1 MKAIVNRLIPFSAVD
16 GPGNRTK
23 LSLQGCNLNCKHC
36 HDPEIIHFCTLC
48 GKCVE
53 YCTTGALSWKNETIT
68 YDFEKCIQCDA
79 CIDICPNASSP
90 KTQEMTVDEL
100 KNEIAKNIPFIR
112 GITVSGGECTLQS
125 AFLKKLFPQI
135 KKLGLSI
142 LLDSNGTYDFELDNE
157 LLQMIDGVTVD
168 IKAFD
173 KEEHIRLTGFDNASI
188 LKNMEYLAKRGKLF
202 EVRTAIIPGRFD
214 YKKTVESVAKIL
226 QSYNEKKAI
235 RYKLVSYW
243 RNKQES
249 KLFPSPDN
257 QEMEDLKSCLE
268 SYGFTDIITKG
279 GEPLEK
285 QRNVDMD
292 TVVIQM
298 KDIVKKFGNFVANDG
313 INLTVHKGEVHAILG
328 ENGAGKST
336 LMNVLYGL
344 YHPTSGDILVGGEKV
359 DIDSPKKA
367 IELGIGMVHQHFML
381 VQPFTVTE
389 NIILGMEPRKGL
401 TVDLK
406 KAREEVKEI
415 SERYNLRVDVDA
427 KVEDIS
433 VGMQQ
438 RVEILKVLYRGA
450 DILILD
456 EPTAS
461 LTPQEIE
468 ELIEIIGNLTKDGK
482 SVILI
487 THKLKEIKASADYC
501 TIIRRGKYINT
512 VDVEEV
518 DENEL
523 ASMMVGRTVEFVVD
537 KKELEPGEDV
547 LVVKDLHGKDY
558 RGIEILKGLNINVRK
573 GEIVGIAGID
583 GNGQSELVE
592 MITGLK
598 KADAGEVTINGE
610 NIFNANPRTIFE
622 KGVSSIPEDRQKHG
636 LVLDFSVAENM
647 ILQNFGEET
656 FSKKGVLKRGAIS
669 EFTNKLI
676 EKFDIRPNDCE
687 NKLAGQLSG
696 GNQQKVI
703 IAREVTNNKD
713 LLIAV
718 NPTRG
723 LDVGAIEF
731 VHKYIVEQRNKNKA
745 VLLVSFELDEI
756 MSLSDRIDVIYDGKI
771 VGEVKGKEADE
782 NTLGLLM
789 AGGGVNH
796 E

>member
-1 MKAIVNRLIPFSAVD
+1 M
-16 GPGNRTK
+16 
-23 LSLQGCNLNCKHC
+23 
-36 HDPEIIHFCTLC
+36 
-48 GKCVE
+48 
-53 YCTTGALSWKNETIT
+53 
-68 YDFEKCIQCDA
+68 
-79 CIDICPNASSP
+79 
-90 KTQEMTVDEL
+90 
-100 KNEIAKNIPFIR
+100 
-112 GITVSGGECTLQS
+112 
-125 AFLKKLFPQI
+125 
-135 KKLGLSI
+135 
-142 LLDSNGTYDFELDNE
+142 
-157 LLQMIDGVTVD
+157 
-168 IKAFD
+168 
-173 KEEHIRLTGFDNASI
+173 
-188 LKNMEYLAKRGKLF
+188 
-202 EVRTAIIPGRFD
+202 
-214 YKKTVESVAKIL
+214 
-226 QSYNEKKAI
+226 
-235 RYKLVSYW
+235 
-243 RNKQES
+243 
-249 KLFPSPDN
+249 
-257 QEMEDLKSCLE
+257 
-268 SYGFTDIITKG
+268 
-279 GEPLEK
+279 EK
-285 QRNVDMD
+285 QRNVDMG

-313 INLTVHKGEVHAILG
+313 VNLTVHKGEVHAILG

-344 YHPTSGDILVGGEKV
+344 YRPTAGEILVGGKKV
-359 DIDSPKKA
+359 EIDSPKKA

-389 NIILGMEPRKGL
+389 NIILGMEPKKGL

-406 KAREEVKEI
+406 KAREEVRAI
-415 SERYNLRVDVDA
+415 SEKYNLQIDVDA

-468 ELIEIIGNLTKDGK
+468 ELIDIIGNLTRDGK

-501 TIIRRGKYINT
+501 TIIRRGKYIDT
-512 VDVEEV
+512 VDVNEV

-523 ASMMVGRTVEFVVD
+523 ASMMVGRNVEFVVD
-537 KKELEPGEDV
+537 KKELAPGEDV
-547 LVVKDLHGKDY
+547 LVVKDLHAKDY
-558 RGIEILKGLNINVRK
+558 RGIEILRGFNINVRK

-592 MITGLK
+592 ILTGLK
-598 KADAGEVTINGE
+598 KADSGQVTIHGE
-610 NIFNANPRTIFE
+610 NIFNASPRAIFE

-636 LVLDFSVAENM
+636 LVLDFTVAENM
-647 ILQNFGEET
+647 ILQNFSEER
-656 FSKKGVLKRGAIS
+656 FSKHGVLKRGAIS
-669 EFTNKLI
+669 EFTNELI
-676 EKFDIRPNDCE
+676 EKFDVRPNDCE
-687 NKLAGQLSG
+687 NKFAKQLSG

-703 IAREVTNNKD
+703 IAREVTNDKD

-731 VHKYIVEQRNKNKA
+731 VHKYIVDQRNKNKA

-756 MSLSDRIDVIYDGKI
+756 MSLSDRIDVIYDGAI
-771 VGEVKGKEADE
+771 VGEVKQGEADE

-789 AGGGVNH
+789 AGGGVKH
-796 E
+796 EK